1 MNGKKDL
8 LMREKGERERE
19 RKGPHNNIEVRNHVH
34 YVGVNRPI
42 NIITPYHT
50 KYVRIMLYVCTRWTK
65 ILVR

>member
-1 MNGKKDL
+1 MGKRTYL
-8 LMREKGERERE
+8 CEKRERERE